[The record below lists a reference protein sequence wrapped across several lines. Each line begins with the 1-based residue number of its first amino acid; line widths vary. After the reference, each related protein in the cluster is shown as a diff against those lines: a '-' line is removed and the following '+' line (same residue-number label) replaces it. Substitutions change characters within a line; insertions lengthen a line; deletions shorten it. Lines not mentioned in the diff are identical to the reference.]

1 MKIKE
6 LKEILGVFGDNVKF
20 EYDLKKKNWINIDGK
35 TKIFFKAG
43 ILK

>member
-20 EYDLKKKNWINIDGK
+20 EYDLKKKIGLILVESQK
-35 TKIFFKAG
+35 FFLKLKI
-43 ILK
+43 